1 MLRSLSFP
9 SPYFP
14 MAAHKKSM
22 NDTDYFR
29 FLERRV
35 FLIVLGIV
43 LLVIAEVSLSALW
56 RHFNPTADATVD
68 PLVIPPDHPRHLVDF
83 SLVDQT
89 GHPISRKDFDHK
101 IVVVSFLFTSCSI
114 VCPYVNEQ
122 MAQIQRQ
129 TSDDPDVRL
138 LSLTVDPVDDTVPV
152 LAQYSRNFDAHPSRW
167 FFATG
172 NQETMQN
179 LIGTSFLDHDTSTN
193 FSSMPG
199 SFANSQRI
207 ALVDPNGKIV
217 KYFDGLNLDA
227 AHAVV
232 EEIHQ
237 LKRPSP

>member
-1 MLRSLSFP
+1 
-9 SPYFP
+9 
-14 MAAHKKSM
+14 MAAPKNSM
-22 NDTDYFR
+22 SEADYFR
-29 FLERRV
+29 FLEKRV

-43 LLVIAEVSLSALW
+43 LLIVAEVSLSALW
-56 RHFNPTADATVD
+56 RHFNPIADAAVN
-68 PLVIPPDHPRHLVDF
+68 PLVITPDHPRHLVDF
-83 SLVDQT
+83 SLIDQT
-89 GHPISRKDFDHK
+89 GHPVTRKDFDHK
-101 IVVVSFLFTSCSI
+101 IVVVNFLFTSCSI
-114 VCPYVNEQ
+114 VCPYVNDQ

-138 LSLTVDPVDDTVPV
+138 LSLTVDPVDDTAPV
-152 LAQYSRNFDAHPSRW
+152 LAQYSQKLYARPGRW

-193 FSSMPG
+193 FNSMPG

-207 ALVDPNGKIV
+207 ALVDSSGNIV

-232 EEIHQ
+232 EEIHA
-237 LKRPSP
+237 LKRSAP